1 MKLFYVAPEGESP
14 PLLAFLDA
22 LEPKLRRKLMGQF
35 LLLLQPPLPREPHV
49 KHFTIARYSALYE
62 LRARS
67 KVMVRIVFTIMD
79 DGSILFLTPFIKR
92 HSRNTMQALDASLKL
107 LSQINGGT
115 GSVKELTAEILYG
128 KG

>member
-1 MKLFYVAPEGESP
+1 MKLYYVTPEGETP

-22 LEPKLRRKLMGQF
+22 LEPKLRRKLTGQF

-49 KHFTIARYSALYE
+49 KHFTIARYSGLYE

-67 KVMVRIVFTIMD
+67 KIMVRIIFTIME
-79 DGSILFLTPFIKR
+79 DGSILILTPFIKK

-107 LSQINGGT
+107 LSQISGGT
-115 GSVKELTAEILYG
+115 CSIEELTAEFLCG